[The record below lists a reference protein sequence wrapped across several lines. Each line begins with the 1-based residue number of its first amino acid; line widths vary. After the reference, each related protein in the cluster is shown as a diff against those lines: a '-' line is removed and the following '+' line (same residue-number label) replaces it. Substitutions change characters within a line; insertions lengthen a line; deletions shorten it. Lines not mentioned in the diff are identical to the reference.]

1 MALGA
6 LGPTPWGTGLL
17 GATAAA
23 RADAGPP
30 PPGAF
35 PSQGQGQG
43 QGVGVGQGQAP
54 DGPQAQTN
62 HPLEYDPVTNEHT
75 ARMTMA
81 RSAALDYYNA
91 KKWVEGRDGG

>member
-6 LGPTPWGTGLL
+6 LGPTPWGTGPL
-17 GATAAA
+17 GATVEA
-23 RADAGPP
+23 RADAGPAG
-30 PPGAF
+30 PGAF
-35 PSQGQGQG
+35 PGQGQG
-43 QGVGVGQGQAP
+43 QGP
-54 DGPQAQTN
+54 DGPQALTN

-91 KKWVEGRDGG
+91 KKWV